1 MRVEIDRFDS
11 EEDAK
16 QTEGVFTI
24 FDVCDEVCFRCY
36 TLELPW
42 LDNAKRVSC
51 IPKGEYKVTKRWS
64 TKYKNHFHVLDVPN
78 RSYILIHNGN
88 YNWHTKG
95 CILVGKT
102 LTDINNDGL
111 KDVTS
116 SKSTLKKIYSILPDT
131 FYLTIK

>member
-1 MRVEIDRFDS
+1 MKVIIDRLN
-11 EEDAK
+11 EGEK
-16 QTEGVFTI
+16 QTESLFTI
-24 FDVCDEVCFRCY
+24 LNEKEETIFNCY

-42 LDNAKRVSC
+42 NDNKKQISC
-51 IPKGEYKVTKRWS
+51 IPKGEYNVEKRQS

-78 RSYILIHNGN
+78 RSYILIHQGN

-111 KDVTS
+111 RDVTGS
-116 SKSTLKKIYSILPDT
+116 VATMNKLNDILPNY
-131 FYLTIK
+131 FKLQIR